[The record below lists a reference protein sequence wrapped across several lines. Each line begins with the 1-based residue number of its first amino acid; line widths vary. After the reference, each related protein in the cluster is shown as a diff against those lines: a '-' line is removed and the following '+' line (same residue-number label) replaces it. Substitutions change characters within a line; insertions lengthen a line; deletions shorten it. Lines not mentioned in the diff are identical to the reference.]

1 MDIKVLIQA
10 LARPW
15 FIEESQAS
23 MYADML
29 HNAIYVD
36 KRMDSIL
43 NQDNRNRY
51 YETYQ
56 RVDANANPV
65 SGGPVQLI
73 RVEGALMKNNFCGG
87 AGMESLQQ
95 AIRAANLDNT
105 VLSIVLLIDSPGGT
119 VDGTDNL
126 AREIKNSTKPVVAF
140 VNGMMCSAAYW
151 IGSSADI
158 IICDDANNGYN
169 ATIGSIGTMYM
180 WKDTTKADEAA
191 GVKTNIVKATKS
203 TNKLAKYEEIKAGN
217 YERLIKELDNLN
229 ETFLSAVQTNR
240 GDKLN
245 TSDAGVLSGETY
257 DAKAA
262 LKVGLI
268 DKIGSLPLAIKTSIS
283 LAKTIK
289 K

>member
-23 MYADML
+23 VYADLL
-29 HNAIYVD
+29 HNAIYID
-36 KRMDSIL
+36 KKMDAVL
-43 NQDNRNRY
+43 NQDKRNGY

-65 SGGPVQLI
+65 SNGPVQLI
-73 RVEGALMKNNFCGG
+73 RVEGALMKNDNCFS

-95 AIRAANLDNT
+95 AVRAANLDDT

-126 AREIKNSTKPVVAF
+126 AREIKNSAKPVVAF

-151 IGSSADI
+151 IGSSAST
-158 IICDDANNGYN
+158 IICDDANDGYN
-169 ATIGSIGTMYM
+169 ATIGSIGTMCM
-180 WKDTTKADEAA
+180 WKDTTKADEAS
-191 GVKTNIVKATKS
+191 GVKTNIVTATKS
-203 TNKLAKYEEIKAGN
+203 TNKIAKYQEIKAGN